1 MGQAVVGRQSP
12 VSSRAVNKPSAGE
25 VTELL
30 VGWNSGDEDALG
42 KLLPLVYDELH
53 RLASR
58 YLRQERPDHILQ
70 STALVHEAYMRLS
83 VKKDVPWRNRTHFY
97 AIAARMMR
105 QVLVD
110 SARRRDAAKRRG
122 MKISLSETLSA
133 EAADPV
139 DLISLNDALTALAA
153 LNTRQA
159 RVVELRYFGGLTF
172 AEVAEVLGMAIPTAK
187 LDWTLAKAW
196 LYKELTK
203 APATRDSL

>member
-1 MGQAVVGRQSP
+1 M
-12 VSSRAVNKPSAGE
+12 NEPSAGE

-30 VGWNSGDEDALG
+30 VGWNRGDEDALG
-42 KLLPLVYDELH
+42 KLLPIVYDELH

-58 YLRQERPDHILQ
+58 YLRHERPEHILQ
-70 STALVHEAYMRLS
+70 STALVHEAYMRLTD
-83 VKKDVPWRNRTHFY
+83 KKDVPWRNRTHFY

-153 LNTRQA
+153 LNARQA
-159 RVVELRYFGGLTF
+159 RVRLR
-172 AEVAEVLGMAIPTAK
+172 TAPS
-187 LDWTLAKAW
+187 LRAMGPGA
-196 LYKELTK
+196 
-203 APATRDSL
+203 AGPAVRGPEGRGEASRRAHCTSRARA

>member
-1 MGQAVVGRQSP
+1 M
-12 VSSRAVNKPSAGE
+12 NKANAGE

-30 VGWNSGDEDALG
+30 VGWNRGDEDALS
-42 KLLPLVYDELH
+42 KLLPLVYDELR

-70 STALVHEAYMRLS
+70 STALVHEAYMRLTD
-83 VKKDVPWRNRTHFY
+83 KKDVPWRNRTHFY

-110 SARRRDAAKRRG
+110 SSRRRDAAKRRG
-122 MKISLSETLSA
+122 MKISLSETLPA

-153 LNTRQA
+153 LNARQA
-159 RVVELRYFGGLTF
+159 RVVELRYFGGLSF
-172 AEVAEVLGMAIPTAK
+172 EEVAEVLGMAISTVK
-187 LDWTLAKAW
+187 LDWSLAKAW
-196 LYKELTK
+196 LYQHLTRI
-203 APATRDSL
+203 PVSRESD

>member
-1 MGQAVVGRQSP
+1 MSKA
-12 VSSRAVNKPSAGE
+12 SAGE

-30 VGWNSGDEDALG
+30 VGWNRGDEDALG
-42 KLLPLVYDELH
+42 KLLPLVYDELR

-70 STALVHEAYMRLS
+70 STALVHEAYMRLTD
-83 VKKDVPWRNRTHFY
+83 KKDVPWRNRTHFY

-110 SARRRDAAKRRG
+110 SSRRRDAAKRHG
-122 MKISLSETLSA
+122 MKISLSETLPA

-153 LNTRQA
+153 LNARQA
-159 RVVELRYFGGLTF
+159 RVVELRYFGGLSF
-172 AEVAEVLGMAIPTAK
+172 EEVAEVLGMAISTVK
-187 LDWTLAKAW
+187 LDWSLAKAW
-196 LYKELTK
+196 LYQHLIRVPT
-203 APATRDSL
+203 SHQSH

>member
-1 MGQAVVGRQSP
+1 M
-12 VSSRAVNKPSAGE
+12 NEPSAGE

-30 VGWNSGDEDALG
+30 VGWNRGDEDALG
-42 KLLPLVYDELH
+42 KLLPIVYDELH

-58 YLRQERPDHILQ
+58 YLRHERPEHILQ
-70 STALVHEAYMRLS
+70 STALVHEAYLRLTD
-83 VKKDVPWRNRTHFY
+83 KKDVPWRNRSHFY

-122 MKISLSETLSA
+122 MKISLSETLPA
-133 EAADPV
+133 EAVDPV
-139 DLISLNDALTALAA
+139 DVISLNDALTALAA
-153 LNTRQA
+153 LNARQA

-172 AEVAEVLGMAIPTAK
+172 EEVAEVLGIAIPTAK

-203 APATRDSL
+203 APASRGSL

>member
-1 MGQAVVGRQSP
+1 M
-12 VSSRAVNKPSAGE
+12 NEPSAGE

-30 VGWNSGDEDALG
+30 VGWNRGDEDALG
-42 KLLPLVYDELH
+42 KLLPIVYDELH

-58 YLRQERPDHILQ
+58 YLRHERPEHILQ
-70 STALVHEAYMRLS
+70 STALVHEAYLRLTD
-83 VKKDVPWRNRTHFY
+83 KKDVPWRNRTHFY

-122 MKISLSETLSA
+122 MKISLSETLPA
-133 EAADPV
+133 EAVDPV
-139 DLISLNDALTALAA
+139 DVISLNDALTALAA
-153 LNTRQA
+153 LNARQA

-172 AEVAEVLGMAIPTAK
+172 EEVAEVLGIAIPTAK

-203 APATRDSL
+203 APASRGSL

>member
-1 MGQAVVGRQSP
+1 
-12 VSSRAVNKPSAGE
+12 VNEPSAGE

-30 VGWNSGDEDALG
+30 VGWNRGDEDALG

-58 YLRQERPDHILQ
+58 YLRQERPEHILQ
-70 STALVHEAYMRLS
+70 STALVHEAYLRLTD
-83 VKKDVPWRNRTHFY
+83 KKDIPWRNRSHFY

-122 MKISLSETLSA
+122 MKISLSETLPA

-139 DLISLNDALTALAA
+139 DLISLNDALAALAT
-153 LNTRQA
+153 LNARQA

-172 AEVAEVLGMAIPTAK
+172 EEVAEVLGIAIPTAK
-187 LDWTLAKAW
+187 LDWTLARAW

-203 APATRDSL
+203 APASRDSL

>member
-1 MGQAVVGRQSP
+1 
-12 VSSRAVNKPSAGE
+12 VNEPGAGE

-30 VGWNSGDEDALG
+30 VGWNRGDEDALG

-58 YLRQERPDHILQ
+58 YLRQERPEHILQ
-70 STALVHEAYMRLS
+70 STALVHEAYLRLTD
-83 VKKDVPWRNRTHFY
+83 KKDVPWRNRSHFY

-110 SARRRDAAKRRG
+110 SARRRDAVKRRG
-122 MKISLSETLSA
+122 MKISLSETVPA

-139 DLISLNDALTALAA
+139 DLISLNDALTALAT
-153 LNTRQA
+153 LNARQA

-172 AEVAEVLGMAIPTAK
+172 EEVAEVLGIAIPTAK

-203 APATRDSL
+203 VPASRDSL

>member
-1 MGQAVVGRQSP
+1 
-12 VSSRAVNKPSAGE
+12 VNEPSAGE

-30 VGWNSGDEDALG
+30 VGWNRGDEDALG
-42 KLLPLVYDELH
+42 KLLPIVYDELH

-58 YLRQERPDHILQ
+58 YLRHERPEHILQ
-70 STALVHEAYMRLS
+70 STALVHEAYLRLTD
-83 VKKDVPWRNRTHFY
+83 KKDVPWRNRSHFY

-122 MKISLSETLSA
+122 MKISLSETLPA
-133 EAADPV
+133 EAVDPV
-139 DLISLNDALTALAA
+139 DVISLNDALTALAA
-153 LNTRQA
+153 LNARQA

-172 AEVAEVLGMAIPTAK
+172 EEVAEVLGIAIPTAK

-203 APATRDSL
+203 APASRGSL

>member
-1 MGQAVVGRQSP
+1 M
-12 VSSRAVNKPSAGE
+12 AVNKPGAGE

-30 VGWNSGDEDALG
+30 VGWNRGDEDALG
-42 KLLPLVYDELH
+42 KLLPIVYDELH

-58 YLRQERPDHILQ
+58 YLRHERPEHILQ
-70 STALVHEAYMRLS
+70 STALVHEAYLRLTD
-83 VKKDVPWRNRTHFY
+83 KKDVPWRNRTHFY

-122 MKISLSETLSA
+122 MKISLSETLPA
-133 EAADPV
+133 EAVDPV
-139 DLISLNDALTALAA
+139 DVISLNDALTALAA
-153 LNTRQA
+153 LNARQA
-159 RVVELRYFGGLTF
+159 LVVELRYFGGLTF
-172 AEVAEVLGMAIPTAK
+172 EEVAEVLGIAIPTAK

-203 APATRDSL
+203 APASRGSL

>member
-1 MGQAVVGRQSP
+1 M
-12 VSSRAVNKPSAGE
+12 NKARAGE

-30 VGWNSGDEDALG
+30 VGWNRGDEDALG
-42 KLLPLVYDELH
+42 KLLPLVYDELR

-58 YLRQERPDHILQ
+58 YLRAERPDHVLQ
-70 STALVHEAYMRLS
+70 STALVHEAYLRLTD
-83 VKKDVPWRNRTHFY
+83 KKDVPWQNRTHFY

-110 SARRRDAAKRRG
+110 CSRRRDAAKRRG
-122 MKISLSETLSA
+122 MKISLNETLPA

-139 DLISLNDALTALAA
+139 DLISLHDALTALST

-172 AEVAEVLGMAIPTAK
+172 EEVAEGLGMAIPTVK
-187 LDWTLAKAW
+187 LDWSLAKAW
-196 LYKELTK
+196 LYQELTK
-203 APATRDSL
+203 VPASRESH

>member
-1 MGQAVVGRQSP
+1 M
-12 VSSRAVNKPSAGE
+12 NEPSAGE

-30 VGWNSGDEDALG
+30 VGWNRGDEDALG
-42 KLLPLVYDELH
+42 KLLPIVYDELH

-58 YLRQERPDHILQ
+58 YLRQERPEHILQ
-70 STALVHEAYMRLS
+70 STALVHEAYLRLTD
-83 VKKDVPWRNRTHFY
+83 KKDVPWRNRSHFY

-122 MKISLSETLSA
+122 MKISLSETLPA
-133 EAADPV
+133 EAVDPV
-139 DLISLNDALTALAA
+139 DVISLNDALTALAA
-153 LNTRQA
+153 LNARQA

-172 AEVAEVLGMAIPTAK
+172 EEVAEVLGIAIPTAK

-203 APATRDSL
+203 APASRGSL

>member
-1 MGQAVVGRQSP
+1 M
-12 VSSRAVNKPSAGE
+12 NKPSAGE

-30 VGWNSGDEDALG
+30 VGWNRGEEDALG

-53 RLASR
+53 RLAGR

-70 STALVHEAYMRLS
+70 STALVHEAYMRLTD
-83 VKKDVPWRNRTHFY
+83 KKDVPWRNRTHFF

-122 MKISLSETLSA
+122 MKISLSETLPA
-133 EAADPV
+133 EAADPI

-153 LNTRQA
+153 LNARQA

-172 AEVAEVLGMAIPTAK
+172 AEVADALGMAIPTVK
-187 LDWTLAKAW
+187 LDWALARAW

-203 APATRDSL
+203 APASRDSL